1 MPKCSFLIL
10 VLFAGVLACPAQMT
24 IFNVPS
30 TDVLPKKGAYI
41 EADFSAKP
49 AKLKNDG
56 FQTYGWRVVYGV
68 GARTELGANVY
79 FTRDADGW
87 TRELQVS
94 AKTTLLAPKES
105 GFAWTIG
112 ALGSTPVH
120 DDRGNKRY
128 AFLYSNA
135 SQVINTEYRGFGLHQ
150 PVLHRMTPA
159 SVTTASSGTSCHSR
173 PIDGTC
179 WNE

>member
-1 MPKCSFLIL
+1 MPKCRLLIFVL
-10 VLFAGVLACPAQMT
+10 LFAAGICPAQMT

-30 TDVLPKKGAYI
+30 TDVLPAKSAYV

-79 FTRDADGW
+79 FTRDYGGW

-94 AKTTLLAPKES
+94 AKTNVYYNERTS
-105 GFAWTIG
+105 FAISIG
-112 ALGSTPVH
+112 ALGSTP
-120 DDRGNKRY
+120 
-128 AFLYSNA
+128 
-135 SQVINTEYRGFGLHQ
+135 
-150 PVLHRMTPA
+150 
-159 SVTTASSGTSCHSR
+159 
-173 PIDGTC
+173 
-179 WNE
+179 